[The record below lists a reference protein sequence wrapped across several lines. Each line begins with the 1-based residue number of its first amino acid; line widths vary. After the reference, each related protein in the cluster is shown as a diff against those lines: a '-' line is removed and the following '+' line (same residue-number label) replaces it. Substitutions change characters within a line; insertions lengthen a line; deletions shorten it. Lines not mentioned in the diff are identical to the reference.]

1 MLTIPPARRAWEAAR
16 AEEIQLAERAV
27 LRERFWW
34 FVAGVVSV
42 WVGIWMVLMGFHTD
56 RVSIAN
62 VWIGA
67 GMVVGEVGPL
77 LALLIAVRREE
88 M

>member
-1 MLTIPPARRAWEAAR
+1 MLTIPPERRAWEAAR
-16 AEEIQLAERAV
+16 AEEIQTAERA
-27 LRERFWW
+27 LRRERLRW
-34 FVAGVVSV
+34 FLAGVVSV

-67 GMVVGEVGPL
+67 GLVVGEVGPF